1 VATTKA
7 TIEFSDDLYRRA
19 NRRRRSWSQAQ
30 GPGRGAFADGPET
43 PRQARQSSLA
53 ELMKRGRGTV
63 DSGFFGSAPGA
74 FLATGGGG
82 HEAKDIERV
91 GQAILIFLGLDG

>member
-1 VATTKA
+1 
-7 TIEFSDDLYRRA
+7 
-19 NRRRRSWSQAQ
+19 
-30 GPGRGAFADGPET
+30 
-43 PRQARQSSLA
+43 
-53 ELMKRGRGTV
+53 MKRGRGTV
-63 DSGFFGSAPGA
+63 DSGFFGSAPRA